1 MSFKSWW
8 EDKSVAPEQQP
19 ELTRLQEATEAL
31 ATAIARRDALTIKVL
46 RPVVELAMAR
56 ATDACLVATG
66 RSHPADP
73 TLSAEA
79 TQAVQRA
86 ADLLQAAAGMQ
97 P

>member
-1 MSFKSWW
+1 MNFKSWW
-8 EDKSVAPEQQP
+8 EDKSVAPEQPP

-31 ATAIARRDALTIKVL
+31 AAAIARRDALTIKVL

-56 ATDACLVATG
+56 ATDASLVAAG
-66 RSHPADP
+66 RSHPTDP
-73 TLSAEA
+73 ALSAEA

-86 ADLLQAAAGMQ
+86 ADLLRAAARLQ